1 MTINALKLIVGL
13 GNPGEEYRQTRHN
26 VGFDLIDDIASELR
40 LSWQNKP
47 KFFSDLALSDAYTLQ
62 KPITYMNRSGQA
74 VAAFAQFYKIPPE
87 AILVLHDD
95 LDLPP
100 GAIRLKTGGG
110 AGGHNGLKNIDQ
122 SLGTP
127 NYHRLRIGIGHP
139 GVRSDVLG
147 FVLGLPSSADREAYR
162 QSFAQVLASLPDLL
176 AGDFPKLMRLWHS
189 SKK

>member
-26 VGFDLIDDIASELR
+26 VGFDLVDEIASELR

-62 KPITYMNRSGQA
+62 KPTTYMNRSGQA

-95 LDLPP
+95 LDLAP
-100 GAIRLKTGGG
+100 GALRLKTGGG
-110 AGGHNGLKNIDQ
+110 AGGHNGLKSIDQ
-122 SLGTP
+122 SLGNP

-139 GVRSDVLG
+139 GVRGEVLG
-147 FVLGLPSSADREAYR
+147 FVLGRPSSADREAYR

>member
-1 MTINALKLIVGL
+1 MAITALKLIVGL

-26 VGFDLIDDIASELR
+26 VGFDLVEEIAAAQR
-40 LSWQNKP
+40 LSWQSKP
-47 KFFSDLALSDAYTLQ
+47 KFFSDLAHSDACTLQ
-62 KPITYMNRSGQA
+62 KPTTYMNRSGQA

-110 AGGHNGLKNIDQ
+110 AGGHNGLKSIDQ
-122 SLGTP
+122 SLGNP

-139 GVRSDVLG
+139 GVRSEVLG
-147 FVLGLPSSADREAYR
+147 FVLGRPSSADREAYG